1 MSAVSVE
8 EWMLASDEERERIH
22 KSWDTGKG
30 EGRDI
35 ASSVASLF
43 SKECIYNISEVDI
56 LDRDGEWFI
65 HAYVVVDDYD
75 NLKDRK
81 NVEFLGFRVVF
92 NSMNDYPD

>member
-1 MSAVSVE
+1 MSVVSLE
-8 EWMLASDEERERIH
+8 EWMHSSDEEREHIR

-35 ASSVASLF
+35 AGRVASLF

-65 HAYVVVDDYD
+65 HAYVVVEDYD

-81 NVEFLGFRVVF
+81 NVEFLGFRVMF
-92 NSMNDYPD
+92 NSMNDYPG